1 MADAEAMNGRFPFE
15 RLLNFQHIPG
25 GNGPLDQDTMNRIRE
40 AVRAAQRGDLSHQ
53 QVMDALEGQLTEEE
67 RDYAIVELKKDVN
80 LHATLLILDVRYMHR
95 HDWEQIVQSLVRHMA
110 EGNDRNAM
118 ALRAG
123 VSAAG
128 QVGQLAAYGCEAA
141 TGVTRGDVALNAAVC
156 LMLSVIEI
164 YRWSRKE
171 ITTTE
176 MMVRV
181 GEHATGCAAAVGG
194 AAAGGAFGGFI
205 GGPAGACFGA
215 VAGSF
220 LADFFARVVYQKGV
234 HQWSQQQIE
243 DFQARALSEAAAALD
258 INLAEDDY
266 TAARNKYK
274 RHILGAHPDR
284 NPDANHDQACAFIAH
299 WQIVRKHYTDHAQE
313 AAGARDESEVA
324 VYVMVMKIRSS
335 IDDAWRVV
343 RSWFGTARNAV
354 PGQQTQYERIEQY
367 TLFM

>member
-1 MADAEAMNGRFPFE
+1 
-15 RLLNFQHIPG
+15 
-25 GNGPLDQDTMNRIRE
+25 MNRIRE

-80 LHATLLILDVRYMHR
+80 LHATLLILDVRNVHR
-95 HDWEQIVQSLVRHMA
+95 HGWEQIVQSLVRHMA

-156 LMLSVIEI
+156 LMLSVIEV
-164 YRWSRKE
+164 YRWSRQE

-181 GEHATGCAAAVGG
+181 GEHAFGCA
-194 AAAGGAFGGFI
+194 AAAGGAAACGAVGSI
-205 GGPAGACFGA
+205 GGPVGACFGA

-220 LADFFARVVYQKGV
+220 LADFIARVVYQKGM
-234 HQWSQQQIE
+234 HQWSQQEIE
-243 DFQARALSEAAAALD
+243 DCQARALGEAAAALGID
-258 INLAEDDY
+258 LAEDDY
-266 TAARNKYK
+266 TVARNKYK
-274 RHILGAHPDR
+274 RQILSAHPDH

-299 WQIVRKHYTDHAQE
+299 WQIVRKHYADHAQE

-343 RSWFGTARNAV
+343 RSWFGTARNATL
-354 PGQQTQYERIEQY
+354 GQETQYERIEQH